1 MSLLSRLG
9 VTTPE
14 IAKVD
19 AGAPLVVASEY
30 AVLLEAH
37 PGFCHLTDSQLVNEV
52 RGIPGMVTGN
62 GAFILPIL
70 NSKGKVNRAM
80 AIAVLMGTKEIL

>member
-9 VTTPE
+9 VGIPE
-14 IAKVD
+14 AKVD
-19 AGAPLVVASEY
+19 AGAPVAVSGEY
-30 AVLLEAH
+30 AVLLIAH
-37 PGFCHLTDSQLVNEV
+37 PGFSHLSDAQLAAEV
-52 RGIPGMVTGN
+52 RSIPGMVTGN
-62 GAFILPIL
+62 GSFILPIL